1 MCGCGAVV
9 RTTGAH
15 HQVMGS
21 IPTRKVFISFLVVSH
36 TLPHITRSPFSGSGT
51 PSSLSTLNHIMH
63 IRTHAHIHAHL
74 RSHTPKPH
82 TSDLSIYA
90 PRYH

>member
-1 MCGCGAVV
+1 MRVWGSGYDHR
-9 RTTGAH
+9 RTPLGYGFDPHQEGRHILPGWVPRPSAH
-15 HQVMGS
+15 N
-21 IPTRKVFISFLVVSH
+21 SF
-36 TLPHITRSPFSGSGT
+36 PFFRSGT
-51 PSSLSTLNHIMH
+51 PSSLSSLNHVIH
-63 IRTHAHIHAHL
+63 TRTHAHIHAHL